1 MRALALCLILS
12 LTDILLEPFLPWKKR
27 AMSDPAVT
35 LTDEERARLRTGDVL
50 LQVGVGV
57 VPDTILW
64 ALGESVGFSHAAV
77 LVREGSQWFVIHA
90 VHTLLSGRTSGVHT
104 LAVEHL
110 LQATRPSSLVVV
122 RPNLTEDQRRR
133 FLDALHEYLRRGTPF
148 DDRYSWEDDTALYCS
163 ELVLKALIAA
173 GMEGLA
179 DQLEFRGPV
188 VAFANFLNP
197 NFFSPVLS
205 QRDDWP
211 DPRPAHTR

>member
-1 MRALALCLILS
+1 MRALAFCLILS
-12 LTDILLEPFLPWKKR
+12 LTDILLEPFLPWKER
-27 AMSDPAVT
+27 TVGGTTVLLS
-35 LTDEERARLRTGDVL
+35 DEERARLRTGDVL
-50 LQVGVGV
+50 LQVGVGI
-57 VPDTILW
+57 VPNTIVW
-64 ALGESVGFSHAAV
+64 ALGESVGFSHSAV

-90 VHTLLSGRTSGVHT
+90 VNTLLSGQTTGVHT

-110 LQATRPSSLVVV
+110 LQTTRPSSLVVV
-122 RPNLTEDQRRR
+122 RPKLTKDQRRR

-163 ELVLKALIAA
+163 ELILKALVAA

-188 VAFANFLNP
+188 VSFANFLNP
-197 NFFSPVLS
+197 HFFSPVLS

-211 DPRPAHTR
+211 DSRLAHTR